1 MPDRYLLTHSLM
13 YSWLYAMKGDPR
25 EDSTSKRDAY
35 AEFLQVLRKEPT
47 PTTNAMQFGLDFEN
61 LVTAILHGGKV
72 AAYHKE
78 NSNTKELTLELY
90 PLHEHP
96 WYEGANDI
104 ASIIVGGQLQ
114 FKASKEIVVDGMT
127 LLLYG
132 RLDALK
138 AGAIYDIKFSSKYER
153 GKYIDSTQHPTY
165 LELIPEAQD
174 FTYLVSNGTMV
185 WTETYARE
193 DAPSIYPTISAFLSW
208 LTDTGNMATYK
219 EKWLTK

>member
-13 YSWLYAMKGDPR
+13 ASWLYTMKSNQYDDATT
-25 EDSTSKRDAY
+25 ERDAY
-35 AEFLQVLRKEPT
+35 AEFMQTLRREPT
-47 PTTNAMQFGLDFEN
+47 PTTKAMQGGIDFEN
-61 LVTAILHGGKV
+61 LVTAILQGGKI
-72 AAYHKE
+72 AEYHKE
-78 NSNTKELTLELY
+78 NRTTGAMERELY
-90 PLHEHP
+90 PLTEHP

-104 ASIIVGGQLQ
+104 ARIIVGGQLQ

-153 GKYIDSTQHPTY
+153 GKYIDSPQHPTY

-193 DAPSIYPTISAFLSW
+193 DTPSIYPTISAFLSW

-219 EKWLTK
+219 EMWLAK